1 MIHFYLDGCFCSFNC
16 AAAYNFDK
24 KDHHMWERYS
34 LLNLL
39 YRKMNKKFIKKT
51 LPAKRSVENCRRYM
65 SIEEYR
71 NILIT
76 QNKEYTLLHPPMISI
91 IPKIEET
98 LTYSNIKSN
107 KNVYVPLDDDRILKA
122 QESLKKSKKKNRNNQ
137 TLQDLMDLKIS

>member
-1 MIHFYLDGCFCSFNC
+1 
-16 AAAYNFDK
+16 
-24 KDHHMWERYS
+24 
-34 LLNLL
+34 
-39 YRKMNKKFIKKT
+39 
-51 LPAKRSVENCRRYM
+51 
-65 SIEEYR
+65 
-71 NILIT
+71 
-76 QNKEYTLLHPPMISI
+76 MISI

>member
-1 MIHFYLDGCFCSFNC
+1 
-16 AAAYNFDK
+16 
-24 KDHHMWERYS
+24 
-34 LLNLL
+34 
-39 YRKMNKKFIKKT
+39 MN
-51 LPAKRSVENCRRYM
+51 
-65 SIEEYR
+65 IEDI

-122 QESLKKSKKKNRNNQ
+122 QESLKKSKKKNSNNK

>member
-1 MIHFYLDGCFCSFNC
+1 
-16 AAAYNFDK
+16 
-24 KDHHMWERYS
+24 MWERYS

-39 YRKMNKKFIKKT
+39 YRKMNKKFVKIK
-51 LPAKRSVENCRRYM
+51 PAPPREALKIVGGYM

-122 QESLKKSKKKNRNNQ
+122 QESLKKSKKKNSNNQ